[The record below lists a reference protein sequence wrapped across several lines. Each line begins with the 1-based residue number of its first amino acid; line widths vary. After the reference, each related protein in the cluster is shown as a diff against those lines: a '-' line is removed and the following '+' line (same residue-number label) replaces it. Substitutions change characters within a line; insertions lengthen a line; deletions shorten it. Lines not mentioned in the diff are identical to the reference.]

1 MEQDITAE
9 QASDNIKEKIRHV
22 LTIYPLISH
31 TMLQAGIGPQIQPK
45 FWRPILDELISRGE
59 IKQEDYATQ
68 SPAGRY
74 ITYTR
79 LSLSA

>member
-1 MEQDITAE
+1 MEDTA
-9 QASDNIKEKIRHV
+9 ADLAADNIKEKIKHV

-31 TMLQAGIGPQIQPK
+31 TMLQAGIGPQVQPK
-45 FWRPILDELISRGE
+45 LWRPILDEMIASGE
-59 IKQEDYATQ
+59 VKQEDYGTQ
-68 SPAGRY
+68 SPSGRF